1 MATSHALKELAVCL
15 TFVLIPRSFHPPVT
29 KNAEL
34 SIYRTDVK
42 AFYAS
47 TMASAANYKVL
58 VPNMNSS
65 SNTKMAEV
73 SKTKQLRVLLNYLK
87 LTLIAELN
95 MSLGLL
101 ACGDIAT
108 NPVPITGNQN
118 EHNAFKLPAK
128 GLWSGQW
135 NVNYLTKIKLVEIKM
150 HIGLGQSEKPW
161 HPGDNR
167 DVFLQKETVGIIQH
181 SWLWSAKK
189 RPSNRLWRWHHCLH
203 QHWAKYFT
211 SYWP

>member
-15 TFVLIPRSFHPPVT
+15 TFVLIPRSFHPPIT

-87 LTLIAELN
+87 LTLIAEL
-95 MSLGLL
+95 GLL

-128 GLWSGQW
+128 GL
-135 NVNYLTKIKLVEIKM
+135 
-150 HIGLGQSEKPW
+150 
-161 HPGDNR
+161 
-167 DVFLQKETVGIIQH
+167 
-181 SWLWSAKK
+181 
-189 RPSNRLWRWHHCLH
+189 
-203 QHWAKYFT
+203 
-211 SYWP
+211 